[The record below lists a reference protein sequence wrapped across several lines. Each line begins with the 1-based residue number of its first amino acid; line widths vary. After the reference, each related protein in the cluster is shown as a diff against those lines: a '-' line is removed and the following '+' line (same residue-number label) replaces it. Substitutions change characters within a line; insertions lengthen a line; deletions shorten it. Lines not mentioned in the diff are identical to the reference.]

1 MHVLPYVHH
10 LNVTR
15 SFNQFT
21 NICVQKHFDKV
32 CYDVNPRPEAFLP
45 KDDASHRPIPIWRK
59 LPWWAVLI
67 LMVDLML
74 WSFWINNQKVRR
86 GRSEGTFF
94 TILFILSITVSFR
107 IIYSIIAISIAA
119 LFANT
124 TSPVYK
130 FCTQSSLYVDYCS
143 NFFSLCVTFFM
154 SLNRCFCFT
163 AKTANSLLFDGKH
176 VLFPILFSGLL
187 AISAGIV
194 SVTTSQIQRSFVERL
209 GFVDVGPD
217 VGWKE
222 VINRMFY
229 IFPIGSIVCYVVLYY
244 HLHQQARLV
253 LTQSNQNRGEQ
264 KVFVQLLITTV
275 LYGLLALIYELISF
289 ISWGNNTDLQLT
301 FISVL
306 NIFNSLPEIS
316 LPLLL
321 ICSSVQVRRRLAALI
336 APKAEKTMMTTMA
349 TKTTSSAT
357 NKDNFV

>member
-1 MHVLPYVHH
+1 MVFALSASDELIGEMNFAKSIAVTCMTGKFCDPNREELVVLKTITLSVFSAPIIILDGVGF
-10 LNVTR
+10 
-15 SFNQFT
+15 FNLAIQCACIRRIFT
-21 NICVQKHFDKV
+21 KRYFK
-32 CYDVNPRPEAFLP
+32 
-45 KDDASHRPIPIWRK
+45 K
-59 LPWWAVLI
+59 
-67 LMVDLML
+67 
-74 WSFWINNQKVRR
+74 
-86 GRSEGTFF
+86 GTFF